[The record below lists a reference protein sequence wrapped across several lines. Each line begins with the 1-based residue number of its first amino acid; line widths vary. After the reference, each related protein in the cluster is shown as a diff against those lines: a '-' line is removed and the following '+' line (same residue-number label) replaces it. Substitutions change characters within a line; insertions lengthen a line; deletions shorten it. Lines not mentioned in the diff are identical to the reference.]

1 MTVFAMLL
9 VPRMTQLDF
18 TGPYEVFARC
28 PGAKVELV
36 WKSLEP
42 VATEYGLT
50 ITPTATFD
58 TLKQADVLFVPGGVG
73 INDVLNDP
81 QALAWARQVAP
92 GARYVT
98 AVCTGALFLGAAG
111 LLKDRRATTHWTA
124 MEMLPLLGATPVK
137 ERSVISGN
145 VVTGGG
151 VTAGIDFALRLA
163 SEMYGREVAQSIQ
176 LTIEYDPQPPFH
188 AGHPDTAPRPI
199 LDALRARIGPRQ
211 AERLKQV
218 RRAAERLLAGE

>member
-58 TLKQADVLFVPGGVG
+58 TLGQADVLFVPGGVG
-73 INDVLNDP
+73 INEVLNDP
-81 QALAWARQVAP
+81 QALAWTRRVAP
-92 GARYVT
+92 GAKYIT

-111 LLKDRRATTHWTA
+111 LLKDKKATTHWTA

-176 LTIEYDPQPPFH
+176 LTIEYNPLPPFN

-199 LDALRARIGPRQ
+199 LDALRARIQPRQ

-218 RRAAERLLAGE
+218 NRAAERLLAGA